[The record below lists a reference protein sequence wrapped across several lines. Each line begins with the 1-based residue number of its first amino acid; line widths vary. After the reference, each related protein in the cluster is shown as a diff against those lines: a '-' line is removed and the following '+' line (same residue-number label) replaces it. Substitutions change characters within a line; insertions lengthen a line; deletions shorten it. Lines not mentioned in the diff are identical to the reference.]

1 MAVRGYPEAM
11 TAPLSP
17 PPGPPDPGEARTSL
31 TLAAADGPEALRA
44 DAARNRVLLLDA
56 ASRLLADCGAADLT
70 MESVAAAAGVG
81 KGTVF
86 RRFKDRTGLLIALLD
101 HRESLLQAAF
111 LSGPPPM
118 GPDAPAAERLHAF
131 GPAVMRHE
139 RDHHELILASRTDPL
154 RTFSVP
160 AQRLRLSHVTLLLRQ
175 AHAAGRPDLL
185 AHTLLGSIDAPLVHH
200 LTCERGMPVKR
211 LEEGWHDL
219 LIRYGVEH

>member
-1 MAVRGYPEAM
+1 M

-31 TLAAADGPEALRA
+31 TLAATDEPEALRA
-44 DAARNRVLLLDA
+44 DAARNRALLLDA
-56 ASRLLADCGAADLT
+56 ASHLLARCGAANLT

-118 GPDAPAAERLHAF
+118 GPDAPAAGRLHAF

-154 RTFSVP
+154 RTFTVP
-160 AQRLRLSHVTLLLRQ
+160 AQRLRLSHVALLLRQ
-175 AHAAGRPDLL
+175 AEAAGEPELL
-185 AHTLLGSIDAPLVHH
+185 AHTLLGSIDTPLVHH
-200 LTCERGMPVKR
+200 LVCERGVDPDR
-211 LEEGWHDL
+211 LEQGWHDL
-219 LIRYGVEH
+219 LNRYGVAG

>member
-1 MAVRGYPEAM
+1 M

-31 TLAAADGPEALRA
+31 TLAATGEPEPLRA
-44 DAARNRVLLLDA
+44 DAARNRALLLDA
-56 ASRLLADCGAADLT
+56 ASRLLAHCGAANLT

-118 GPDAPAAERLHAF
+118 GPDAPAAGRLHAF

-154 RTFSVP
+154 RTFTVP
-160 AQRLRLSHVTLLLRQ
+160 AQRLRLSHVALLLRQ
-175 AHAAGRPDLL
+175 ADAAGEPDLL
-185 AHTLLGSIDAPLVHH
+185 AHTLLGSIDTPLVHH
-200 LTCERGMPVKR
+200 LACERGMALDR
-211 LEEGWHDL
+211 LEQGWHDL
-219 LIRYGVEH
+219 LNRYGVAG